1 MKNKDTV
8 ICLSTQRSGT
18 IFMKSWF
25 DQNPE
30 YVSFG
35 EIFNKRHNSVEILG
49 KYGIRSL
56 HSSNQSISINQ
67 LYDLETKISKEHKKV
82 FFKLFYEHLYNL
94 SLEQQKT
101 ILENRKII
109 HLIRK
114 NPLASYFSKVK
125 AEKEGIY
132 KAETFDKINKAQYG
146 LDRIKFDKWFMHR
159 SKQIKFY
166 SEFIKNFDVEIIYYQ
181 SANFEHYLNE
191 KLNNILN
198 TDFKFKSTLLKQN
211 PFPLNEVIKNY
222 EIFQDVD
229 DDNF

>member
-1 MKNKDTV
+1 MT
-8 ICLSTQRSGT
+8 LRR
-18 IFMKSWF
+18 KSRR
-25 DQNPE
+25 N
-30 YVSFG
+30 
-35 EIFNKRHNSVEILG
+35 
-49 KYGIRSL
+49 
-56 HSSNQSISINQ
+56 
-67 LYDLETKISKEHKKV
+67 TKKF
-82 FFKLFYEHLYNL
+82 FFKLFYEQLYNL

-101 ILENRKII
+101 ILEDRKII

-229 DDNF
+229 DDIF